1 VRDRDKDEE
10 EEPNTGEEAKTW
22 SKTRRKNS
30 DVKEEVIDQ
39 RRRIVHASQTGGDL
53 SESMNPRPTMHESIT
68 VDMGRFN

>member
-1 VRDRDKDEE
+1 VDKDEE
-10 EEPNTGEEAKTW
+10 EEPITGEEVKIW
-22 SKTRRKNS
+22 SKTRRKILN
-30 DVKEEVIDQ
+30 VKENVFDR